1 MNIPELRG
9 KIDQIDDSILSLLV
23 QRMEFVEEIGKLKRE
38 SNAVIYHPDREK
50 EIIDRLANQ
59 FTGKLK
65 KEAIEAIF
73 LEIFGVSR
81 NLDLLDPTGK
91 YSSINNIGSDGGLWS
106 DDSVGYL
113 TLNVTNSS
121 SIISF
126 FTEEL
131 TSVLSSNT

>member
-59 FTGKLK
+59 FTGKLRNY
-65 KEAIEAIF
+65 
-73 LEIFGVSR
+73 LLLRSR
-81 NLDLLDPTGK
+81 G
-91 YSSINNIGSDGGLWS
+91 
-106 DDSVGYL
+106 
-113 TLNVTNSS
+113 
-121 SIISF
+121 
-126 FTEEL
+126 
-131 TSVLSSNT
+131 